1 MATAAAGS
9 TAGVRRVSKG
19 RTRAE
24 AWNNVPLLGALSP
37 LEVRGVD
44 LHCSSVADAHE
55 IPAVEIRPEMISHMV
70 SRPFA
75 LRGSVFVVL
84 KCNR

>member
-1 MATAAAGS
+1 MEQCAAPGS
-9 TAGVRRVSKG
+9 SLPTGG
-19 RTRAE
+19 E
-24 AWNNVPLLGALSP
+24 GCF
-37 LEVRGVD
+37 D